1 MANIWKLLD
10 RTRRLFWFL
19 DLIVNPQQAAEA
31 LLDHPRVKRW
41 LEKQSAEDQ
50 QKIRE
55 AAPLVVGALLEAMG

>member
-1 MANIWKLLD
+1 MANFWKLLD
-10 RTRRLFWFL
+10 RARKLFWFL
-19 DLIVNPQQAAEA
+19 ELIVSPQAAADA

-55 AAPLVVGALLEAMG
+55 AAPLVVGAMLAALE